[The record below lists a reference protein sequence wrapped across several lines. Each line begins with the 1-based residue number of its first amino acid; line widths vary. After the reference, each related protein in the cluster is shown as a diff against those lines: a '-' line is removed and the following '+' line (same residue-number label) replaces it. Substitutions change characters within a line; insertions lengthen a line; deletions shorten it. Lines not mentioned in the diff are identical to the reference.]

1 MTNNKTI
8 RAEFERLW
16 FTGKFIQFVG
26 GSETADRAK
35 AWQGFYRG
43 WKACEARQ
51 EHKDSAGALRIVP
64 AASP

>member
-1 MTNNKTI
+1 MTDRQTI
-8 RAEFERLW
+8 REEFERLW

-35 AWQGFYRG
+35 AWQGFYKG
-43 WKACEARQ
+43 WRACEQ
-51 EHKDSAGALRIVP
+51 NQDSAGALRIVP